1 MMRILLIVGIS
12 IIMVAALLWTKPGTY
27 AELQSVSPSMVKIDQ
42 VRQIDIQPI
51 AKVTGKLEPARKAS
65 LHFQVSGQIN
75 ERFAEAGQKVKAKT
89 QMLSVNSGDFVDA
102 VEESKA
108 LLEIKRNTIKRD
120 LRLLELIKQEREL
133 QEEEVK
139 RLKQLDQNSLTSKS
153 NYDQA
158 LQSLYRQQAEETRLN
173 HSVKLSRSELKVEQA
188 RLNKARRNLERT
200 KLVSPFDGVIN
211 SVHVE
216 VGDYVSPGQTALEI
230 IQLDELDLNLE
241 ISGTTASKLRLGQKI
256 GIQTEKDNREGEVIA
271 LALDPNSETNTHT
284 LKVRLASNGLFS
296 GQLAIANLPGQ
307 LYENAYVI
315 PISSILYEDNQSYI
329 FEVVGNHVIKKEI
342 RLIERYNN
350 LQIIEGLESGV
361 KIVSKDVSSLTDGQ
375 VIIIN

>member
-75 ERFAEAGQKVKAKT
+75 ERFVEAGQKVTAKT

-158 LQSLYRQQAEETRLN
+158 LQSLYQQQAEETRLN

-241 ISGTTASKLRLGQKI
+241 ISVTTASKLQLGQKTFFYFD
-256 GIQTEKDNREGEVIA
+256 GKDYKFRNPNRK
-271 LALDPNSETNTHT
+271 ST
-284 LKVRLASNGLFS
+284 F
-296 GQLAIANLPGQ
+296 
-307 LYENAYVI
+307 
-315 PISSILYEDNQSYI
+315 NQI
-329 FEVVGNHVIKKEI
+329 
-342 RLIERYNN
+342 
-350 LQIIEGLESGV
+350 
-361 KIVSKDVSSLTDGQ
+361 
-375 VIIIN
+375 

>member
-1 MMRILLIVGIS
+1 MMRILLIVSIS

-75 ERFAEAGQKVKAKT
+75 ERFVEAGQKVTAKT

-108 LLEIKRNTIKRD
+108 LLEIKRSTIKRD

-211 SVHVE
+211 SIHVE

-241 ISGTTASKLRLGQKI
+241 ISGTTASKLQLGQKI

-307 LYENAYVI
+307 RYENAYVI

>member
-12 IIMVAALLWTKPGTY
+12 LIMVAALLWTKPGTY
-27 AELQSVSPSMVKIDQ
+27 AELQSVSPSMVKIDL

-75 ERFAEAGQKVKAKT
+75 ERFVEAGQKVTAKT

-108 LLEIKRNTIKRD
+108 LLEIKRSTIKRD

-241 ISGTTASKLRLGQKI
+241 ISGTTASKLQLGQKI

-271 LALDPNSETNTHT
+271 LALDPNSATNPHT

-342 RLIERYNN
+342 RLVERYNN

>member
-75 ERFAEAGQKVKAKT
+75 ERFVEAGQKVTAKT

-158 LQSLYRQQAEETRLN
+158 LQSLYQQQAEETRLN

-241 ISGTTASKLRLGQKI
+241 ISGTTASKLQLGQKI

>member
-75 ERFAEAGQKVKAKT
+75 ERFVEAGQKVTAKT

-241 ISGTTASKLRLGQKI
+241 ISGTTASKLQLGQKI

-342 RLIERYNN
+342 RLVERYNN

>member
-75 ERFAEAGQKVKAKT
+75 ERFVEAGQKVTAKT

-108 LLEIKRNTIKRD
+108 LLEIKRSTIKRD

-241 ISGTTASKLRLGQKI
+241 ISGTTASKLQLGQKI

-329 FEVVGNHVIKKEI
+329 FEVVGNNVIKKEI

>member
-75 ERFAEAGQKVKAKT
+75 ERFVEAGQKVTAKT

-108 LLEIKRNTIKRD
+108 LLEIKRSTIKRD

-241 ISGTTASKLRLGQKI
+241 ISGTTASKLQLGQKI

-342 RLIERYNN
+342 RLVERYNN

>member
-1 MMRILLIVGIS
+1 MMRILVIVGIS

-75 ERFAEAGQKVKAKT
+75 ERFVEAGQKVTAKT

-108 LLEIKRNTIKRD
+108 LLEIKRSTIKRD

-188 RLNKARRNLERT
+188 RLNKARRNMERT

-241 ISGTTASKLRLGQKI
+241 ISGTTASKLQLGQKI

>member
-75 ERFAEAGQKVKAKT
+75 ERFVEAGQKVTAKT

-158 LQSLYRQQAEETRLN
+158 LQSLYQQQAEETRLN

-200 KLVSPFDGVIN
+200 KLVSPFDGVVN

-329 FEVVGNHVIKKEI
+329 FEVVGNNVIKKEI

>member
-12 IIMVAALLWTKPGTY
+12 LIMVAALLWTKPGTY
-27 AELQSVSPSMVKIDQ
+27 AELQSVSPSMVKIEQ

-75 ERFAEAGQKVKAKT
+75 ERFVEAGQKVTAKT

-102 VEESKA
+102 VEESRA

>member
-27 AELQSVSPSMVKIDQ
+27 AELQSVSPSMVKIDL

-75 ERFAEAGQKVKAKT
+75 ERFVEAGQKVTAKT

-108 LLEIKRNTIKRD
+108 LLEIKRSTIKRD

-256 GIQTEKDNREGEVIA
+256 GIQTEKDNRKGEVIA

-342 RLIERYNN
+342 RLVERYNN

>member
-75 ERFAEAGQKVKAKT
+75 ERFVEAGQKVKAKT

-102 VEESKA
+102 VEESRA

-188 RLNKARRNLERT
+188 RLNKARRNMERT

-256 GIQTEKDNREGEVIA
+256 GIQTEKDNRKGEVIA

-329 FEVVGNHVIKKEI
+329 FEVVGNNVIKKEI

>member
-12 IIMVAALLWTKPGTY
+12 LIMVAALLWTKPGTY
-27 AELQSVSPSMVKIDQ
+27 AELQSVSPSMVKIDL

-75 ERFAEAGQKVKAKT
+75 ERFVEAGQKVTAKT

-108 LLEIKRNTIKRD
+108 LLEIKRSTIKRD

-241 ISGTTASKLRLGQKI
+241 ISGTTASKLQLGQKI

-271 LALDPNSETNTHT
+271 LDLEPNSETNTHT

-342 RLIERYNN
+342 RLVERYNN